1 MAKSKLQVK
10 MPSKEAPSFDAKAL
24 EFIHKGGSISTEA
37 EPNHGLSKGEEP
49 AEVDSD
55 PLKSFTLQ
63 LHKSELDS
71 IQRIVKSR
79 STRLEKLSIR
89 KYLLKAIYAQLE
101 RDLMELE

>member
-1 MAKSKLQVK
+1 
-10 MPSKEAPSFDAKAL
+10 MPSKEVPSFDAKAL

-37 EPNHGLSKGEEP
+37 EPNHGILKGEESTGTD
-49 AEVDSD
+49 AD

-63 LHKSELDS
+63 FHKSELDS
-71 IQRIVKSR
+71 IQRIVKAR

-101 RDLMELE
+101 KDLKELDQVFQ